1 MKVNNSSPIIE
12 ADLSTDAPSTVSWTL
27 ESTNGKKTDLGT
39 CTNISSCVSPLSPY
53 VTLERPNLSYSILMI
68 RNIRQETVGTIV
80 VTNQHRGTVDSANC
94 TLDVVYRPE
103 VECSLEMYR
112 ENWTFVGSCNVSEAF
127 STLGRY
133 RYGFYVGLCD
143 RICESPVQPYRRWY
157 YYNLLRFLPFSPSL
171 YFDDTIQA
179 ERYRG
184 SYMDTWPV
192 PGQNGWYCFQSWTIP
207 DERGYEFPSYQIVE
221 PDRPTHNCT
230 DLKFIPER
238 GEVSCTCRTTS
249 MGLPEGRLIWFL
261 GDAAL
266 ATGDYGTTSLTFSS
280 AFRDRNSDGVALFCY
295 LDWPVGYKTVVTS
308 NVAYGPD
315 GVDMQYWSVLE
326 PNGTIT
332 VIVSCNAV
340 GSNPVTMDMITW
352 GGLCQGQKGF
362 NCTLRMPEVD
372 GKEVTCVAT
381 NAANNGH
388 AVTASVLISGFTL
401 GQSEASGFWNR
412 DLAKGMGMGVG
423 LVLLLLVVVAVVVLL
438 VLWRRGK
445 LPLCCDPVYDRP
457 SKRRKKREDDERTYT
472 GLNLPVTSD
481 RAPRNT

>member
-1 MKVNNSSPIIE
+1 VKLHFCYEGGFMEVNNTSPIIE
-12 ADLSTDAPSTVSWTL
+12 ASLSTDTPSTVSWTL
-27 ESTNGKKTDLGT
+27 VSSNGKKTDL
-39 CTNISSCVSPLSPY
+39 VSEP
-53 VTLERPNLSYSILMI
+53 
-68 RNIRQETVGTIV
+68 
-80 VTNQHRGTVDSANC
+80 
-94 TLDVVYRPE
+94 PE
-103 VECSLEMYR
+103 VECGLEMYR
-112 ENWTFVGSCNVSEAF
+112 DNWTFVGSCNVSKAF

-133 RYGFYVGLCD
+133 RYGFYTGLCY
-143 RICESPVQPYRRWY
+143 RSCES
-157 YYNLLRFLPFSPSL
+157 LLGLLPFSPSL
-171 YFDDTIQA
+171 YFDDTINA

-192 PGQNGWYCFQSWTIP
+192 PGQTQLYCFQSQTIP
-207 DERGYEFPSYQIVE
+207 DGTKYTFPSYRIVE
-221 PDRPTHNCT
+221 PHRPTHNCT

-266 ATGDYGTTSLTFSS
+266 ATGDYGTTNLTFSS
-280 AFRDRNSDGVALFCY
+280 ALRERNSDGVALFCY

-315 GVDMQYWSVLE
+315 GVDMQYWSVLD
-326 PNGTIT
+326 PYGTVIT

-388 AVTASVLISGFTL
+388 AVTASVLINGFTL

-472 GLNLPVTSD
+472 GLNLAVTSD
-481 RAPRNT
+481 RAPRNTGVLYDMFVFLKCQHE